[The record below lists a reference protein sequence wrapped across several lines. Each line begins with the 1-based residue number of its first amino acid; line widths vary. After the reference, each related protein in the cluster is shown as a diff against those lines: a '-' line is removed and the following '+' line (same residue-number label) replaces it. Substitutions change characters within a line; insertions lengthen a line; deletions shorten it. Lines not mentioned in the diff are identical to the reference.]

1 MERLGSALMGAPTCL
16 PGSAPPQPY
25 AERDMTTYA
34 AVFALVL
41 GYVGLVAAYLALRT
55 LARLRR
61 ATVVLSRGAQGR
73 ETMLE
78 ATERHIELTTIVA
91 AQLGAL
97 RNYVDATRAEMS
109 AAVRA
114 RNTETARSLRNVALV
129 RYDAF
134 DDVTGR
140 LSFSLALLDD
150 DGDGVAI
157 TAISG
162 RTDSRLYAKGITRGS
177 GEQPLS
183 PEEEQ
188 AVSAARG
195 RRVLAAK

>member
-1 MERLGSALMGAPTCL
+1 
-16 PGSAPPQPY
+16 
-25 AERDMTTYA
+25 MTTYV

-41 GYVGLVAAYLALRT
+41 GYLGLVAAYLALRT

-61 ATVVLSRGAQGR
+61 ATVVLGRGARGR

-78 ATERHIELTTIVA
+78 ATERHIELTAAVA
-91 AQLGAL
+91 DQLGAL
-97 RNYVDATRAEMS
+97 RSYVDATRSEMA

-114 RNTETARSLRNVALV
+114 RNTATARSLRNVALV

-134 DDVTGR
+134 EDIAGR

-150 DGDGVAI
+150 DGDGVAL
-157 TAISG
+157 TAITG
-162 RTDSRLYAKGITRGS
+162 RADTRLYAKGISRGE
-177 GEQPLS
+177 GEHALS

-188 AVSAARG
+188 AVHAALGQRVQG
-195 RRVLAAK
+195 RVAALS

>member
-1 MERLGSALMGAPTCL
+1 
-16 PGSAPPQPY
+16 
-25 AERDMTTYA
+25 MTTYV

-41 GYVGLVAAYLALRT
+41 GYLGLVAAYLALRT

-61 ATVVLSRGAQGR
+61 ATVVLARGARSPNGR

-78 ATERHIELTTIVA
+78 ATERHIELTAAVA
-91 AQLGAL
+91 DQLGAL
-97 RNYVDATRAEMS
+97 RTYVDATRAEMS

-134 DDVTGR
+134 EDIAGR
-140 LSFSLALLDD
+140 LSFTLALLDD
-150 DGDGVAI
+150 DGDGVAL
-157 TAISG
+157 TAITG
-162 RTDSRLYAKGITRGS
+162 RSDTRLYAKGISQGS
-177 GEQPLS
+177 GEHPLS

-188 AVSAARG
+188 AVEAALG
-195 RRVLAAK
+195 RRANPVLSVR

>member
-1 MERLGSALMGAPTCL
+1 
-16 PGSAPPQPY
+16 
-25 AERDMTTYA
+25 MTTYA

>member
-1 MERLGSALMGAPTCL
+1 
-16 PGSAPPQPY
+16 
-25 AERDMTTYA
+25 MTTYA

-78 ATERHIELTTIVA
+78 ATERHIELTTVVA

-109 AAVRA
+109 AALRA
-114 RNTETARSLRNVALV
+114 RKTETGRSLRNLALV

-134 DDVTGR
+134 DDVSGR

-157 TAISG
+157 TAIAG
-162 RTDSRLYAKGITRGS
+162 RTESRLYAKGITRGS
-177 GEQPLS
+177 SEQPLS
-183 PEEEQ
+183 PEEGQ
-188 AVSAARG
+188 AVAEALGR
-195 RRVLAAK
+195 RRVLTVK

>member
-1 MERLGSALMGAPTCL
+1 
-16 PGSAPPQPY
+16 
-25 AERDMTTYA
+25 MTTYV

-41 GYVGLVAAYLALRT
+41 GYLGLVAAYLALRT

-61 ATVVLSRGAQGR
+61 ATVVLGRGGRGSNGR

-78 ATERHIELTTIVA
+78 ATERHIELTAAVA
-91 AQLGAL
+91 DQLGAL
-97 RNYVDATRAEMS
+97 RSYVDATRSEMA

-114 RNTETARSLRNVALV
+114 RNTATARSLRNVALV

-134 DDVTGR
+134 EDIAGR

-150 DGDGVAI
+150 DGDGVAL
-157 TAISG
+157 TAITG
-162 RTDSRLYAKGITRGS
+162 RADTRLYAKGISRGE
-177 GEQPLS
+177 GEHPLS

-188 AVSAARG
+188 AVQAALGQRVQG
-195 RRVLAAK
+195 RVAALS

>member
-1 MERLGSALMGAPTCL
+1 
-16 PGSAPPQPY
+16 
-25 AERDMTTYA
+25 MTTFA
-34 AVFALVL
+34 AVFGLVL
-41 GYVGLVAAYLALRT
+41 GYLGLVAGYLSLRT

-61 ATVVLSRGAQGR
+61 ATVVLSRGGNDR

-78 ATERHIELTTIVA
+78 ATERHIELTSAVA

-97 RNYVDATRAEMS
+97 RTYLDATRAEMS

-114 RNTETARSLRNVALV
+114 RNTDTGRSLRNVALV

-134 DDVTGR
+134 DDVVGH

-150 DGDGVAI
+150 DGDGVVL
-157 TAISG
+157 TAIAG
-162 RTDSRLYAKGITRGS
+162 RTDSRLYAKDITRGS
-177 GEQPLS
+177 GEQQLS

-188 AVSAARG
+188 AVAAALT
-195 RRVLAAK
+195 RRVVSVRA